1 MVLSSTTSQVSC
13 IIITRGIALSRDHL
27 SDIPREDS
35 IEPAYQTLKPIITD
49 MGFTITEERE
59 KVETSYSQNP
69 NSMLQYTYNCVMF
82 TAKKE

>member
-1 MVLSSTTSQVSC
+1 
-13 IIITRGIALSRDHL
+13 
-27 SDIPREDS
+27 
-35 IEPAYQTLKPIITD
+35 

-69 NSMLQYTYNCVMF
+69 HSMLQYTYNCVMF